1 MTMIRNLYYAAWA
14 NLSQLPM
21 IGRAAIVL
29 AVLVVFIWTATRPL
43 LRKLLVLLL
52 QLLNL
57 FVKLIC
63 LIGGKI
69 LGITA
74 KRSPERYAA
83 RYNRMV
89 DLMGRC
95 NERLLTWSARLK
107 NKHQFHLGRMLL
119 LYGVLMVLVSLP
131 ALLKPIIAEEYI
143 PYFSLASNLYQKIET
158 PALKAAAAYNP
169 LFSSFSSKENVDTE
183 EPNPVEDLPPEIWL
197 TLSERGWNGS
207 NVRTGPGKDHR
218 SLGVIMGDTQILYL
232 GERDGRWVH
241 IQTEDGMEG
250 WIHDSLVIGLPEEP
264 SE

>member
-1 MTMIRNLYYAAWA
+1 MTVIRDLYYAAWA

-29 AVLVVFIWTATRPL
+29 AVPVVFIWMAARPL

-52 QLLNL
+52 QLSSL
-57 FVKLIC
+57 FVKFIC
-63 LIGGKI
+63 LIGGRI

-107 NKHQFHLGRMLL
+107 NKHQFHPERMLL
-119 LYGVLMVLVSLP
+119 LYGVLMALVSLP
-131 ALLKPIIAEEYI
+131 ALLKPIIAEEYL
-143 PYFSLASNLYQKIET
+143 PYFSLASNLYQKIEA
-158 PALKAAAAYNP
+158 PALKAAAPYSP
-169 LFSSFSSKENVDTE
+169 LFSSKETGDTE
-183 EPNPVEDLPPEIWL
+183 ELDPADALPSETWL

-207 NVRTGPGKDHR
+207 NVRAGPGKDQR
-218 SLGVIMGDTQILYL
+218 SLGVIMGDTPILYL

-250 WIHDSLVIGLPEEP
+250 WIHDSLVMGLPEEP